1 MASAKNKLQE
11 YFQKRQQPLPVYNT
25 YQSDNL
31 NIRWDSTV
39 TLHDGR
45 SGTGNAPTKVG
56 AEQLAAQEALK
67 LLVDSK
73 QYIARTVTNE
83 TNRLRSSPQSLTSAV
98 NVPQQITQLE
108 QRLDQEFDQLKLNN
122 VLIFNEPTALLVDLE
137 NLPKIVDELPPT
149 LGLDI
154 YVFVG
159 EHHPLVDK
167 LFTRPVRRIVSPST
181 RKDGT
186 DTCMQVYTGMLLT
199 QEKYEE
205 YLVATIDHYGAAL
218 IEMIENN
225 TLGWVGKR
233 GRLITRSK
241 QL

>member
-25 YQSDNL
+25 HQSDNL
-31 NIRWDSTV
+31 SVRWNSTV
-39 TLHDGR
+39 TLHDGQCA
-45 SGTGNAPTKVG
+45 TGSATTKVG

-67 LLVDSK
+67 LLVGGK
-73 QYIARTVTNE
+73 HRGIHTVINE
-83 TNRLRSSPQSLTSAV
+83 TNRLRNSDQSPISTVSIPEQITELK
-98 NVPQQITQLE
+98 QQI
-108 QRLDQEFDQLKLNN
+108 QRVNIQD

-137 NLPKIVDELPPT
+137 NLPKIVDELPLT

-159 EHHPLVDK
+159 EHHPLVEK
-167 LFTRPVRRIVSPST
+167 VFTRPVIRIISPST

-199 QEKYEE
+199 LQKYEE
-205 YLVATIDHYGAAL
+205 YLIATIDHYGAAL

-225 TLGWVGKR
+225 TLGWVAKR